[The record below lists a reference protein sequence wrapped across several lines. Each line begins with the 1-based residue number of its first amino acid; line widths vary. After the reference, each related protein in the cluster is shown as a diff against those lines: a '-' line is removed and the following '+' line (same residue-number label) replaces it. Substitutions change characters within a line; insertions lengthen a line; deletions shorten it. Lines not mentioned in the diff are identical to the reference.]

1 MKRFTLALLPALL
14 LFFAPLAATQALSAS
29 TAAREFPERLNM
41 RYAVRAGDDGFNLGK
56 AFYTWRRWDG
66 RYRLVSSAEA
76 SGLASLFVSGK
87 LVQQSE
93 GTLTRLGLR
102 PDSYWLERNGQRK
115 DAVRFDWGNQRL
127 RQGDDE
133 APLPAGSQ
141 DLLSFPFH
149 LALSVDEAAPDA
161 RMWVSNGRKLREYVF
176 RKLGNERLRLGKAE
190 VDTLHLRGESAG
202 EDRLDV
208 WLAPSRQWLPLRIRT
223 LDSKGKV
230 MLLSLEAI
238 S

>member
-1 MKRFTLALLPALL
+1 MKRFTLALLSALL
-14 LFFAPLAATQALSAS
+14 LFAPLAATSTPGAA

-41 RYAVRAGDDGFNLGK
+41 RYAVRAGDDGFQLGK
-56 AFYTWRRWDG
+56 AYYTWRRWDG

-93 GTLTRLGLR
+93 GLLGRQGLR
-102 PDSYWLERNGQRK
+102 PDAYWLERNGQRK
-115 DAVRFDWGNQRL
+115 DTVRFDWSAQRL
-127 RQGDDE
+127 RQGGDE
-133 APLPAGSQ
+133 AELPAGSQ
-141 DLLSFPFH
+141 DLLSFPFQ
-149 LALSVDEAAPDA
+149 LALTLDEAAPDA

-176 RKLGNERLRLGKAE
+176 RKQGNERLRLGKAE

-202 EDRLDV
+202 EERLDV

>member
-1 MKRFTLALLPALL
+1 MKRATLLLLSALL
-14 LFFAPLAATQALSAS
+14 LAPLSAGQALSAA
-29 TAAREFPERLNM
+29 TDAREFPERLNM
-41 RYAVRAGDDGFNLGK
+41 RYAVRAGDDGFSLGK
-56 AFYTWRRWDG
+56 AFYTWRRWDNH
-66 RYRLVSSAEA
+66 YRLVSSAEA
-76 SGLASLFVSGK
+76 SGLAALFVSGK

-93 GTLTRLGLR
+93 GTLTRMGLR

-115 DAVRFDWGNQRL
+115 DAVSFDWGNQRL
-127 RQGDDE
+127 RQGDDV
-133 APLPAGSQ
+133 ATLPAGSQ
-141 DLLSFPFH
+141 DVLSFPFH
-149 LALSVDEAAPDA
+149 LALTLDASAPEA
-161 RMWVSNGRKLREYVF
+161 RIWVSNGRKLREYVF

-230 MLLSLEAI
+230 MLLNLEAV